1 MTALIIIAVLY
12 VAGMIWLVYE
22 LITAPYG
29 KEIPFVGWVK
39 TDKYGNPVERKR

>member
-1 MTALIIIAVLY
+1 MTILIVIVAPF

-39 TDKYGNPVERKR
+39 TDKDGKPKGHKP